1 MYLLVCKGNLMSQ
14 MPEQDSCLVERMRY
28 YIELDEKNEAL
39 LRGLEKDEVSYKSR
53 LKLHLQ
59 ERNSD
64 LYILKTGWLYRYIDL
79 PDDRRQVLRVHF
91 PGDIVGLTDV
101 AMEETI
107 GDTMTASEVTLCPF
121 PKNSLDNIFRESP
134 RLTALIFSLGMLEE
148 AILLDRITMIGR
160 NSALRRVANYILEI
174 HSRLRTH
181 TDDAT
186 FSSFE
191 LLLTQ
196 EVIADALGLTN
207 VSVSNAFTQLELDGK
222 IVRNRKVIT
231 LTDPEKLKKELDFK
245 DRYFRIDTSWFP
257 EV

>member
-1 MYLLVCKGNLMSQ
+1 MSQ
-14 MPEQDSCLVERMRY
+14 VPEPDSCLVERMRY

-53 LKLHLQ
+53 IKLHLQ
-59 ERNSD
+59 EKNTN
-64 LYILKTGWLYRYIDL
+64 LYILKSGWLYRYNDL
-79 PDDRRQVLRVHF
+79 SNNKRQVLRVHY

-107 GDTMTASEVTLCPF
+107 GDTMTASDVVLCPF
-121 PKNSLDNIFRESP
+121 PKRSMDAIFSQSP

-160 NSALRRVANYILEI
+160 SSALKRVANYILEI

-186 FSSFE
+186 FNSFE
-191 LLLTQ
+191 MLLTQ

-207 VSVSNAFTQLELDGK
+207 VSVSNAFTQLALDGK
-222 IVRNRKVIT
+222 IIRNRKVMT
-231 LTDPEKLKKELDFK
+231 LPDPEKLKQELDFK

>member
-1 MYLLVCKGNLMSQ
+1 MSHPPR
-14 MPEQDSCLVERMRY
+14 PESCIVERMKY
-28 YIELDEKNEAL
+28 YIDIDEKNELL
-39 LRGLEKDEVSYKSR
+39 LRELEKDEVKYKSR

-59 ERNSD
+59 EQGSN
-64 LYILKTGWLYRYIDL
+64 LYVLKSGWLYRYVDL
-79 PDDRRQVLRVHF
+79 LDDKRQVLRVHY

-101 AMEETI
+101 AMEATI
-107 GDTMTASEVTLCPF
+107 GDAMTATEVVLCPF
-121 PKNSLDNIFRESP
+121 PKKNLDIIFTESP
-134 RLTALIFSLGMLEE
+134 RLTALIFSLGMLEQ
-148 AILLDRITMIGR
+148 AILMDRITMIGR
-160 NSALRRVANYILEI
+160 SSAVNRVANYMLEI

-207 VSVSNAFTQLELDGK
+207 VSVSNAFTQLEDEGK

-231 LTDPEKLKKELDFK
+231 LLDPDKLKQELNFK
-245 DRYFRIDTSWFP
+245 DRYFKIDTSWFP
-257 EV
+257 SK